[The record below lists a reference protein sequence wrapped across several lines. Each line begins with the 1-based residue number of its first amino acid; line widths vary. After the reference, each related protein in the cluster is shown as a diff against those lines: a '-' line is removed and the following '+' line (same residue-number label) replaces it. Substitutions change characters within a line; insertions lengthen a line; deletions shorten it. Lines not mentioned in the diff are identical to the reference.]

1 MYIKVLS
8 HYIEKV
14 AFTGS
19 SGSRQATVNLQY
31 VSSWVFLVIN
41 AVEP

>member
-14 AFTGS
+14 AFTSS
-19 SGSRQATVNLQY
+19 SGSRQATVNLQ
-31 VSSWVFLVIN
+31 VFLVIN